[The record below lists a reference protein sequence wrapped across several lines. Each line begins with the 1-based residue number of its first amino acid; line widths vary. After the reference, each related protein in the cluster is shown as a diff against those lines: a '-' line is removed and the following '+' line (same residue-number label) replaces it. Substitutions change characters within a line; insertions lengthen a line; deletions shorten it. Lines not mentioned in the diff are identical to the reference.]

1 MGRAQAFR
9 ERSKRTVTLPSGL
22 EVVIR
27 KIDQTALLERGGPL
41 LVTTASSEGEI
52 AAQGMR
58 GEDLARA
65 ARAMVALSLV
75 DPPLWEGP
83 WDQCPEDHITLADIG
98 DQIWPLLTAI
108 REFNGLTP
116 EVAEAATSFR
126 AEAWRSSGPDS
137 TEVSSAADGDSETE
151 SV

>member
-9 ERSKRTVTLPSGL
+9 ERSRRTVTLPSGL

-41 LVTTASSEGEI
+41 LVAATSGEGPG
-52 AAQGMR
+52 AAMQ

-65 ARAMVALSLV
+65 ARAMVVLSLV
-75 DPPLWEGP
+75 DPPVWEGAQ
-83 WDQCPEDHITLADIG
+83 DQCPEDHITLSDLG
-98 DQIWPLLTAI
+98 DQLWPLLAAI

-116 EVAEAATSFR
+116 EVAAAATSFR
-126 AEAWRSSGPDS
+126 EDVRGATGPDS
-137 TEVSSAADGDSETE
+137 AEVSSAADGDPETE
-151 SV
+151 PV